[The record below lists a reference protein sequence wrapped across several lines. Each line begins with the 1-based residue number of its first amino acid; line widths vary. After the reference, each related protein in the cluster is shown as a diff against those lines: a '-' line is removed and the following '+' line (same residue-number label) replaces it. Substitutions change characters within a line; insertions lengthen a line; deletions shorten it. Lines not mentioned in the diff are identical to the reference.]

1 MRFKK
6 VFLLMIFLFALFL
19 SSCMGS
25 CNLDLN
31 PEEPNINDNK
41 PNEEESNNDDNQEES
56 ENKEAENTNKEVTYA
71 DVIIPTVTVNSS
83 TSVLYT
89 ISNVLDSVT
98 EYSLIVKDSS
108 KNKFAYLTSLD
119 SEIVNLDS
127 SKVYYISGSYKGL
140 KDNVVTTVNV
150 KEAMFSTKDYA
161 SLSLITEEEAIENVF
176 SNSFEIVTEPYV
188 YKAPSGYELGGFIVT
203 DESGFEKDVPYNGE
217 EVLYVDGITAN
228 TKYYIDYYYDLIVAP
243 TPQLLSLD
251 NNCRTHTNSINN
263 LEYRIRFVGFW
274 IVSGSTK
281 SNRVRMMYN
290 GDVLYVYYVKD
301 NDSVDNPLSF
311 VLPIKYENY
320 TIVGAKTLPK
330 NVTQNMDC
338 ELIMYSKNEE
348 DVYSVIFYD
357 MYYTA
362 YHIEMVSEG
371 GAAIGPTTNP
381 ENAEYNDY
389 YYEFDGWDTTFDNI
403 TKTTHVKP
411 KRKFV
416 SKVND
421 EPYLYDFKIF
431 ISKKDHHATYTK
443 YSKEAIQLISSAVY
457 YDNEVV
463 NLAVTDI
470 DPTKIYT
477 YKIEM
482 RFQTSSMDQ
491 PAYKTYEWQIDG
503 SKIGVK
509 DEDAKFEIS
518 YTGYSLVKVKYEN
531 LDSAYAIKTEKDGS
545 FIDPKPISSEEVSF
559 DTGNNEEWHFGYAI
573 NYDDNP
579 EIYYVADDLKSTT
592 TKGPR
597 DLGLEEMKV
606 EVVGNFVKVEVKCS
620 NFEDY
625 IDYKHSLDIFVHV
638 YVRENYIDGY
648 ASVWSSGF
656 YKPSDSN
663 YYFGSGLINLP
674 NQNEPG
680 LYEITPTYT
689 QIRIDYLDEYIFL
702 YDEFIVSGNDN
713 YIIYKF

>member
-6 VFLLMIFLFALFL
+6 VFLLMIFLFALIL

-56 ENKEAENTNKEVTYA
+56 ENKETENTNKEVTYA

-161 SLSLITEEEAIENVF
+161 SLSLITKEEAIENVF

-217 EVLYVDGITAN
+217 QVLYVDGITAN

-251 NNCRTHTNSINN
+251 NNSRTHTNSINN

-290 GDVLYVYYVKD
+290 GDVLYVYYVED
-301 NDSVDNPLSF
+301 NGTVNDPLRF

-320 TIVGAKTLPK
+320 TIVGAETYPI

-338 ELIMYSKNEE
+338 ELIMYSDDEK

-357 MYYTA
+357 MRWNA
-362 YHIEMVSEG
+362 YHIEKVLEG
-371 GAAIGPTTNP
+371 EAAVGPATTP
-381 ENAEYNDY
+381 EIEDY
-389 YYEFDGWDTTFDNI
+389 TEFYYVFDGWDTEFDNI

-416 SKVND
+416 SRVEE
-421 EPYLYDFKIF
+421 EPHLYDFEIF
-431 ISKKDHHATYTK
+431 ISRKDHYAR
-443 YSKEAIQLISSAVY
+443 YSRYSDKAILVVSYGLFYEDEQ
-457 YDNEVV
+457 V
-463 NLAVTDI
+463 NLYEVDI
-470 DPTKIYT
+470 DPNKTYT
-477 YKIEM
+477 YRIEM
-482 RFQTSSMDQ
+482 KYQTSSMNE
-491 PAYKTYEWQIDG
+491 PGYKRYEWDVYG
-503 SKIGVK
+503 SRFGVK
-509 DEDAKFEIS
+509 DADANVEIT
-518 YTGYSLVKVKYEN
+518 YTGFSRVDLKYEN
-531 LDSAYAIKTEKDGS
+531 VDCKYAVTADINGNFLYPGEIKDDKAS
-545 FIDPKPISSEEVSF
+545 F
-559 DTGNNEEWHFGYAI
+559 GLQNNYECKFSYAM
-573 NYDDNP
+573 NYEDNP
-579 EIYYVADDLKSTT
+579 EVYYVADDWESTT
-592 TKGPR
+592 TKGAKE
-597 DLGLEEMKV
+597 LGFEFLQV
-606 EVVGNFVKVEVKCS
+606 QTHGQTAFLTIKCS
-620 NFEDY
+620 NFDEY
-625 IDYKHSLDIFVHV
+625 MV
-638 YVRENYIDGY
+638 YEHMLRFDLRFYVEENYIEAFACMD
-648 ASVWSSGF
+648 SLLFSKTLTEGF
-656 YKPSDSN
+656 YDTSVPIH
-663 YYFGSGLINLP
+663 LQ
-674 NQNEPG
+674 NQDTSVE
-680 LYEITPTYT
+680 YEMRITRVDIY
-689 QIRIDYLDEYIFL
+689 IDYLDEYIAL
-702 YDEFIVSGNDN
+702 YESEFEDEDN
-713 YIIYKF
+713 NLVVFKL